1 MIANTIK
8 RKLTAHLFQQNEW
21 LKNDFSKH
29 KSKSILFNVGPIH
42 YALKINDAGIPEYIE
57 YLETYDAEIKLTI
70 SSAIE
75 LMRGNKKA
83 YIEIK
88 GDINFATMISNALKD
103 IEWDYED
110 DLSKII
116 GDIPAYQLV
125 KLGKKISQSTKETS
139 FNIADTFREY
149 WIEEKPLIA
158 KKRVVEQF
166 NKEVD
171 SLRFDVDRLE
181 QRLKK
186 L

>member
-1 MIANTIK
+1 LIANTIK

-125 KLGKKISQSTKETS
+125 KLGKKFLKAQKKHHSILQ
-139 FNIADTFREY
+139 I
-149 WIEEKPLIA
+149 PLESIGL
-158 KKRVVEQF
+158 KRSHLLLKNELLS
-166 NKEVD
+166 N
-171 SLRFDVDRLE
+171 SI
-181 QRLKK
+181 KK
-186 L
+186 LIV